1 MKCWTASWFP
11 RRSVR
16 AAAFPLALALVVPGC
31 VSRGAHERSL
41 EELRGEVAELEQE
54 SRAKDRS
61 IDALEAERD
70 KLLAEIEDLR
80 DARESLQ
87 QDVAD
92 REQKLRKLGET
103 YDALVEELEA
113 EVAAGVAHIEQIT
126 EGMVFRLPQDVLFPA
141 GSAELTPA
149 GRSAVRDLVARI
161 EARDER
167 VEVQGHTDD
176 QAIKGALAQRYPTN
190 WELAG
195 ARAASVVRVLEEAG
209 VEPRRLSAVSFG
221 ASRPL
226 VSNESPEG
234 RAQNRRIE
242 VRLVPLRPRAPEGA
256 APGEPAGATPP
267 PEAPTGQAVAPEAP
281 AGEAAAPP
289 EGEPPKVEA
298 DDAGSG
304 NAAPNPQDAGPGGA
318 APE

>member
-1 MKCWTASWFP
+1 MSARWMKCWIASSFP
-11 RRSVR
+11 RPSVR
-16 AAAFPLALALVVPGC
+16 AAALPLAVALVGAGC
-31 VSRGAHERSL
+31 VSRGAHERSV
-41 EELRGEVAELEQE
+41 EELRGELAELEQE

-61 IDALEAERD
+61 IDALETERD

-103 YDALVEELEA
+103 YDALVQELEA
-113 EVAAGVAHIEQIT
+113 EVAAGVAHIEQLT
-126 EGMVFRLPQDVLFPA
+126 EGLVFRLPQDVLFPA

-149 GRSAVRDLVARI
+149 GRSAVRDLVGRI
-161 EARDER
+161 EGRDER

-176 QAIKGALAQRYPTN
+176 QAITGALAQRYPTN

-226 VSNESPEG
+226 ASNESAEG

-242 VRLVPLRPRAPEGA
+242 VRLVSLRPPAPESA
-256 APGEPAGATPP
+256 AP
-267 PEAPTGQAVAPEAP
+267 EASGGDAVAPAP
-281 AGEAAAPP
+281 AAESDRDAVAPAA

-298 DDAGSG
+298 DPED
-304 NAAPNPQDAGPGGA
+304 PGPGGS

>member
-1 MKCWTASWFP
+1 MSARWKKCWIASSFP
-11 RRSVR
+11 GPSAR
-16 AAAFPLALALVVPGC
+16 AAALLLALVLAGAGC
-31 VSRGAHERSL
+31 VTRSTHERSL

-54 SRAKDRS
+54 SRDKDRS
-61 IDALEAERD
+61 IAALESERD

-80 DARESLQ
+80 DARVSLQ

-92 REQKLRKLGET
+92 REAKLRKLGET
-103 YDALVEELEA
+103 YDALVQELEA
-113 EVAAGVAHIEQIT
+113 EVAAGVAHIEQLT

-149 GRSAVRDLVARI
+149 GRSAVRDVAARI
-161 EARDER
+161 EGRDDR
-167 VEVQGHTDD
+167 IEVQGHTDD

-209 VEPRRLSAVSFG
+209 VEGKRLSAVSFG

-226 VSNESPEG
+226 VSNESAEG

-242 VRLVPLRPRAPEGA
+242 VRLVPLRPPAPEGGETAPAGGAPGEGSAEGA
-256 APGEPAGATPP
+256 APPAPVERDSGP
-267 PEAPTGQAVAPEAP
+267 GDSAPE
-281 AGEAAAPP
+281 
-289 EGEPPKVEA
+289 
-298 DDAGSG
+298 
-304 NAAPNPQDAGPGGA
+304 
-318 APE
+318 

>member
-11 RRSVR
+11 RPSVR
-16 AAAFPLALALVVPGC
+16 AAALPLALGLVAAGC

-41 EELRGEVAELEQE
+41 DELRGQVAELEQE

-92 REQKLRKLGET
+92 RERKLRKLGET
-103 YDALVEELEA
+103 YDALVQELEA
-113 EVAAGVAHIEQIT
+113 EVAAGVAHIEQLT

-149 GRSAVRDLVARI
+149 GRSAVRDLVPRI
-161 EARDER
+161 GSRDER

-209 VEPRRLSAVSFG
+209 VEPRRLSAVSYG

-226 VSNESPEG
+226 ASNESAEG

-242 VRLVPLRPRAPEGA
+242 VRLVPLRPPAPEGA
-256 APGEPAGATPP
+256 APQAPPGETTAPAEGA
-267 PEAPTGQAVAPEAP
+267 APEATGAAP
-281 AGEAAAPP
+281 EAAAGETSAPAA
-289 EGEPPKVEA
+289 EAEPPKVEA
-298 DDAGSG
+298 DPRDR
-304 NAAPNPQDAGPGGA
+304 PGGA

>member
-11 RRSVR
+11 RPSVR
-16 AAAFPLALALVVPGC
+16 AAAFPLALGLVAAGC

-103 YDALVEELEA
+103 YDALVQELEA
-113 EVAAGVAHIEQIT
+113 EVAAGVAHIEQLT

-149 GRSAVRDLVARI
+149 GRSAVRDLVSRI
-161 EARDER
+161 GSRDER

-209 VEPRRLSAVSFG
+209 VEPRRLSAVSYG

-226 VSNESPEG
+226 ASNESAEG

-242 VRLVPLRPRAPEGA
+242 VRLVPLRPPAPEGA
-256 APGEPAGATPP
+256 APQPP
-267 PEAPTGQAVAPEAP
+267 PGETAAPAAEGAAPEAA
-281 AGEAAAPP
+281 AGETSAPAAEA
-289 EGEPPKVEA
+289 EPPKVEA
-298 DDAGSG
+298 DPRDAGS
-304 NAAPNPQDAGPGGA
+304 GGA

>member
-1 MKCWTASWFP
+1 MSARWKKCWIASSFRGP
-11 RRSVR
+11 SAR
-16 AAAFPLALALVVPGC
+16 AAAPLLALAIAAAGC
-31 VSRGAHERSL
+31 VTRSAHERGL
-41 EELRGEVAELEQE
+41 EEVRGEVAELEQE
-54 SRAKDRS
+54 SRDKDRS
-61 IDALEAERD
+61 IAALESERD

-80 DARESLQ
+80 DARVSLQ

-92 REQKLRKLGET
+92 REAKLRKLGET
-103 YDALVEELEA
+103 YDALVQELEA
-113 EVAAGVAHIEQIT
+113 EVAAGVAHIEQLT

-149 GRSAVRDLVARI
+149 GRSAVRDVAARI
-161 EARDER
+161 EGRDDR
-167 VEVQGHTDD
+167 IEVQGHTDD

-209 VEPRRLSAVSFG
+209 VEGKRLSAVSFG

-226 VSNESPEG
+226 ASNESAEG

-242 VRLVPLRPRAPEGA
+242 VRLVPLRLPA
-256 APGEPAGATPP
+256 PAGAD
-267 PEAPTGQAVAPEAP
+267 AAP
-281 AGEAAAPP
+281 AGGGPGEGSAEDAAPP
-289 EGEPPKVEA
+289 APVERGTG
-298 DDAGSG
+298 AGDS
-304 NAAPNPQDAGPGGA
+304 

>member
-1 MKCWTASWFP
+1 MSARWKKSWIGSS
-11 RRSVR
+11 RRARSAGGAALLAVAAL
-16 AAAFPLALALVVPGC
+16 AAAGC
-31 VSRGAHERSL
+31 VTRSSHQHAVDD
-41 EELRGEVAELEQE
+41 LRGELARAEQDA
-54 SRAKDRS
+54 RAKDRS
-61 IDALEAERD
+61 IDALESERD

-80 DARESLQ
+80 DARQSLQ

-92 REQKLRKLGET
+92 REAKLRKLGET
-103 YDALVEELEA
+103 YDGLVQELEA
-113 EVAAGVAHIEQIT
+113 EVAAGVLHIEQLT

-149 GRSAVRDLVARI
+149 GRSAVGDVAKRI
-161 EARDER
+161 PGGDDR

-209 VEPRRLSAVSFG
+209 VVPKRLSAVSFG

-226 VSNESPEG
+226 SSNETPEG

-242 VRLVPLRPRAPEGA
+242 VRLVSLRPPPGASDA
-256 APGEPAGATPP
+256 APLERPAS
-267 PEAPTGQAVAPEAP
+267 PEAEASP
-281 AGEAAAPP
+281 AE
-289 EGEPPKVEA
+289 
-298 DDAGSG
+298 
-304 NAAPNPQDAGPGGA
+304 
-318 APE
+318 